1 MDGLRIR
8 VGFPDVD
15 GTGGGPLMPGPRSGY
30 LALHPNAPVAD
41 PHPTMIRLTFLGTAA
56 ARPTVGRNVSG
67 IAVQREG
74 DLFLFDCGE
83 GTQRQM
89 MRYGTG
95 FALQA
100 IFVTH
105 THADHVL
112 GITGLL
118 RTMALQDRTE
128 PITLYGPP
136 GSGALLRDLVR
147 LGQDWVR
154 FPVDIVECEPGEGFR
169 SGEYRIHAYD
179 VRHGRGTSAVG
190 WALVED
196 DRLGRFDVEKARAL
210 GIPEGPLFGR
220 LHRGEDVEVEG
231 RTIRAADLVG
241 APRPGRRIVYTG
253 DTRPC
258 AQTVEVARGADVLV
272 HEATFGAEEADR
284 ARHTGH
290 STAAEAARV
299 ASEADAGR
307 LFLTHLSARYS
318 DDPRG
323 LEAEARPIFA
333 ATTVARD
340 GLSVEVAVR
349 SDAETEEGETVTA
362 GEPGA

>member
-1 MDGLRIR
+1 MS
-8 VGFPDVD
+8 V
-15 GTGGGPLMPGPRSGY
+15 PLSGY
-30 LALHPNAPVAD
+30 LALNAIALLAAD
-41 PHPTMIRLTFLGTAA
+41 PQPTMIRLTFLGTAA

-95 FALQA
+95 FGLQA

-118 RTMALQDRTE
+118 RTMGLQDRIE
-128 PITLYGPP
+128 PITLYAPP
-136 GSGALLRDLVR
+136 GSRPLLLNLVR
-147 LGQDWVR
+147 LGQDRLR
-154 FPVDIVECEPGEGFR
+154 FPVEIVECEPGEGFR
-169 SGEYRIHAYD
+169 SDDYRIHAYA

-196 DRLGRFDVEKARAL
+196 ERLGRFDVEKARAL
-210 GIPEGPLFGR
+210 GVPEGPLFGR
-220 LHRGEDVEVEG
+220 LHRGEDVEVDG
-231 RTIRAADLVG
+231 RTVRAVDLVG
-241 APRPGRRIVYTG
+241 APRPGRRVVYSG

-258 AQTVEVARGADVLV
+258 AQTVDVARGADVLV
-272 HEATFGAEEADR
+272 HEATFGAEEVDR

-299 ASEADAGR
+299 AAQADAGW
-307 LFLTHLSARYS
+307 LYLTHLSARYA
-318 DDPRG
+318 DDPG
-323 LEAEARPIFA
+323 TLQHQARSIFRS
-333 ATTVARD
+333 TTVARD

-349 SDAETEEGETVTA
+349 NGAETEEGETVTA
-362 GEPGA
+362 AEQGA